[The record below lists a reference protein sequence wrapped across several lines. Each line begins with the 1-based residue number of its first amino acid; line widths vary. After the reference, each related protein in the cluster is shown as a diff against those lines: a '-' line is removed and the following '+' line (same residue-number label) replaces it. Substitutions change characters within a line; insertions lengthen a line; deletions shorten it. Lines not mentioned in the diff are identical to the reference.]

1 MDYQEKL
8 AKLQKKIAKFEAYV
22 EEKDRALLEQEQQ
35 LSELQDQLHE
45 QIKIEEGLR
54 GQVKDKGKQVDD
66 LNSQLRNIKD

>member
-1 MDYQEKL
+1 M
-8 AKLQKKIAKFEAYV
+8 

-54 GQVKDKGKQVDD
+54 G
-66 LNSQLRNIKD
+66 